1 MNRSFLFL
9 SLLTLLTIG
18 CVSQYEL
25 LLRSPDLGLKY
36 EKAFEYYNAKK
47 FTRAKELFNQILMY
61 HRGTSK
67 DDTIHYHLGLSQYHG
82 GDFIEAEATFD
93 QFAQFFPRSPF
104 TEQAR
109 YLRLDCLYGMT
120 YRWELDQLPSYTAI
134 SAINE
139 FLYDYPHS
147 THVETCRKMLDD
159 LYDRLERK
167 SFESA
172 KLYYKM
178 EDYKVAA
185 FALKNVLRDNP
196 DNRYREEVMYY
207 IVAANFKFAVNS
219 VSYRQRER
227 FLTVI
232 DSYYNFVSEYPESK
246 YRSEVEG
253 MFRRAQRATGKNNEE
268 VTK

>member
-1 MNRSFLFL
+1 
-9 SLLTLLTIG
+9 
-18 CVSQYEL
+18 
-25 LLRSPDLGLKY
+25 
-36 EKAFEYYNAKK
+36 
-47 FTRAKELFNQILMY
+47 
-61 HRGTSK
+61 
-67 DDTIHYHLGLSQYHG
+67 
-82 GDFIEAEATFD
+82 
-93 QFAQFFPRSPF
+93 
-104 TEQAR
+104 
-109 YLRLDCLYGMT
+109 
-120 YRWELDQLPSYTAI
+120 
-134 SAINE
+134 
-139 FLYDYPHS
+139 
-147 THVETCRKMLDD
+147 MLDD